1 MKTKPA
7 KTAAEKPAEVSND
20 SGERIHVRILE
31 SGEYNTGSTSF
42 TFGSGKKVSLP
53 KTSAKTLAEA
63 GRVLILG

>member
-7 KTAAEKPAEVSND
+7 KTAAEKPAQVDND
-20 SGERIHVRILE
+20 SGERVQVRILE
-31 SGEYNTGSTSF
+31 SGEYSTGTTIF
-42 TFGSGKKVSLP
+42 TFGTGKKVSLP